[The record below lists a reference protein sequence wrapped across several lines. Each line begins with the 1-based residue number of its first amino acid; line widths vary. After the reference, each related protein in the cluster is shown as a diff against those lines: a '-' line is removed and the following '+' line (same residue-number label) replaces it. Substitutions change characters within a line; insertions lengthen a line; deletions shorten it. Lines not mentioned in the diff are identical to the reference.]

1 MSPTDP
7 SAPSLSGFPVSDG
20 GLRLSVRTE
29 AWPIAGAFTI
39 SRGSKTQADVVVAE
53 VTDGTVS
60 GWGECVPYA
69 RYGESVAGVMA
80 ELQAMA
86 GPLAASGLTPEAL
99 SERMPAG
106 AARNALDCALWDYR
120 AKLDGQRV
128 MDRIGIADP
137 RPVVTAYTLGIDTPE
152 VMAAKAARAA
162 ADGLPLL
169 KIKVGA
175 DNPLDRLKAVH
186 AAAPQCRLIVDAN
199 EGWTLEQLA
208 DLMPL
213 LPGLGAVLVEQPLPA
228 GQDAGLEELVRD
240 GRITVPV
247 CADESLHTAADLPT
261 LRGRYQAINI
271 KLDKTGGLTGALALK
286 AAALAQGFRIMVGC
300 MVGTSLGM
308 APAMLVAQGVDFVDL
323 DGPLLLSRDRVPG
336 LQYKGTVVSPPVP
349 ELWG

>member
-1 MSPTDP
+1 MPLTDLSPRP
-7 SAPSLSGFPVSDG
+7 LSGA

-39 SRGSKTQADVVVAE
+39 SRGSKTQADVVVVE
-53 VTDGTVS
+53 VSDGVVS

-69 RYGESVAGVMA
+69 RYGESVSSVIAD
-80 ELQAMA
+80 LQAMA
-86 GPLAASGLTPEAL
+86 EVLAITSLTPEAL

-120 AKLDGQRV
+120 AKADGQRV

-137 RPVVTAYTLGIDTPE
+137 RPVVTAYTLGIDSPE
-152 VMAAKAARAA
+152 AMAAKAARAA
-162 ADGLPLL
+162 ADGVPLL
-169 KIKVGA
+169 KVKVGA
-175 DNPLDRLKAVH
+175 DAPLDRLKAVH

-208 DLMPL
+208 DLMPV
-213 LPGLGAVLVEQPLPA
+213 LPRLGAVLVEQPLPA
-228 GQDAGLEELVRD
+228 GQDAGLEGLVRD

-247 CADESLHTAADLPT
+247 CADESLHTAADLPS
-261 LRGRYQAINI
+261 LRGRYQVINI

-286 AAALAQGFRIMVGC
+286 AAAQAQGFRIMVGC

-308 APAMLVAQGVDFVDL
+308 APAVLVAQGADFVDL

-336 LQYKGTVVSPPVP
+336 LQYSGTVVSPPAVA
-349 ELWG
+349 LWG

>member
-1 MSPTDP
+1 MTLTDLP
-7 SAPSLSGFPVSDG
+7 SRPLSGV

-53 VTDGTVS
+53 VSDGVVS

-69 RYGESVAGVMA
+69 RYGESVSSVLAD
-80 ELQAMA
+80 LQAMA
-86 GPLAASGLTPEAL
+86 EVLATTSLTPEAL

-120 AKLDGQRV
+120 AKADGQRV
-128 MDRIGIADP
+128 MDRIGMTDP
-137 RPVVTAYTLGIDTPE
+137 RPVVTAYTLGIDSPDA
-152 VMAAKAARAA
+152 MAAKAARAA
-162 ADGLPLL
+162 ADGVPLL
-169 KIKVGA
+169 KVKVGA
-175 DNPLDRLKAVH
+175 DAPLDRLKAVH

-199 EGWTLEQLA
+199 EGWTLGQLA
-208 DLMPL
+208 DLMPV
-213 LPGLGAVLVEQPLPA
+213 LPRLGAVLVEQPLPA

-247 CADESLHTAADLPT
+247 CADESLHTAADLPS
-261 LRGRYQAINI
+261 LRGRYQVINI

-286 AAALAQGFRIMVGC
+286 AAAQAQGFRIMVGC

-308 APAMLVAQGVDFVDL
+308 APAVLVAQGADFVDL

-336 LQYKGTVVSPPVP
+336 LQYSGTVVSPPVRA
-349 ELWG
+349 LWG